1 MIDTHSHMFD
11 AAFDEDRAEALQRAS
26 DAGVEHILCP
36 AIDSDSHEA
45 MLAMCR
51 ANPDLCLPMMG
62 LHPTSV
68 NDNPNWERELE
79 IVGEYLAA
87 PPAEKFC
94 AIGEVGLDLHWSRDF
109 LAQQTAAFERQ
120 IDLALRYDLPLAI
133 HTREAWGEMIAI
145 LEKYTG
151 RGLRGVLHAFSG
163 TLDDYR
169 RLRLVGDFAVG
180 VGGSV
185 TYKKSRW
192 PELLPQIDPAHIVL
206 ETDAPW
212 LTPEPFRGRRN
223 ESSYLTYILDAA
235 AAILSV
241 PPAELD
247 AVTTGNAR
255 RIFRL

>member
-11 AAFDEDRAEALQRAS
+11 GAFDEDRAGALQRACE
-26 DAGVEHILCP
+26 AGVERILCP
-36 AIDSDSHEA
+36 AIDSESHGA

-51 ANPDLCLPMMG
+51 ENPGLCLPMMG
-62 LHPTSV
+62 LHPTSI
-68 NDNPNWERELE
+68 NDNPAWEEELALVE
-79 IVGEYLAA
+79 RYLAE
-87 PPAEKFC
+87 PPMRLY

-109 LAQQTAAFERQ
+109 LTEQTATFERQ
-120 IDLALRYDLPLAI
+120 IDLALKYDLPLAI
-133 HTREAWGEMIAI
+133 HTREAWEEMTAT

-169 RLRLVGDFAVG
+169 RIRAVGDFVLG

-192 PELLPQIDPAHIVL
+192 RETLPGIDPAHIVL

-223 ESSYLTYILDAA
+223 ESAYLACILGAA
-235 AAILSV
+235 AAILGIT
-241 PPAELD
+241 PPALD
-247 AVTTGNAR
+247 CITSDNAR
-255 RIFRL
+255 RIFKF